1 MMMTARIDIG
11 TVLTVSQAARLLKI
25 TPAAIYKAIKRR
37 RIPYLQI
44 GRIFLIER
52 AHLISY
58 KKDKSLGGRPKKRKK
73 EIG

>member
-1 MMMTARIDIG
+1 MTPKID
-11 TVLTVSQAARLLKI
+11 TDNVVTVSQAAMLLKI

-37 RIPYLQI
+37 RIQYLKI

-52 AHLISY
+52 VHLVSY
-58 KKDKSLGGRPKKRKK
+58 QKDKSVGGRPKKRNK

>member
-1 MMMTARIDIG
+1 MMMTPKID
-11 TVLTVSQAARLLKI
+11 TDNVVTVSQAARLLKI

-37 RIPYLQI
+37 RIPYLKI

-58 KKDKSLGGRPKKRKK
+58 RKDKSVGGRPKKRKR

>member
-11 TVLTVSQAARLLKI
+11 NVLTVSQAARLLKI

-58 KKDKSLGGRPKKRKK
+58 RKDKSLGGDRKSAKKK
-73 EIG
+73 